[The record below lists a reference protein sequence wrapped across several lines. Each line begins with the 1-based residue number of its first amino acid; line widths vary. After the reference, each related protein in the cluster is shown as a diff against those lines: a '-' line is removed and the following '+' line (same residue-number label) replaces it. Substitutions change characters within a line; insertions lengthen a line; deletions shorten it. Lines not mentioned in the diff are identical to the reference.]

1 MFKTINPFKKIVVV
15 GCGAVGSFYGS
26 KIAKSGMNVHFLIR
40 NDFET
45 VKAKGLNIQSIDGN
59 YSIHPNI
66 YRNPQEIGNC
76 DLVLIALKSTAND
89 NFSNLLTPL
98 VGKQT
103 ALFTLQNGLGN
114 ETTLAKIFPHNPV
127 FGGMCFVCLNRIAPG
142 VVSHIAH
149 GKIVMGRYNGLPDA
163 LSEKIAQLIESAGI
177 KVEIADNLE
186 RAKWEKLIWN
196 IPFNGLGVAGAA
208 GLDAVI
214 TGQLKTG
221 QSIGPCLSSDKLL
234 DEGAWEN
241 LVIELMDEVISTG
254 RALGH
259 DIPLNS
265 GEYQR
270 NRTRVMGSYRASTLI
285 DFEAGRPLELEA
297 LFYKPLATAHA
308 KGLEAPRL
316 TKLCSVLNQL
326 VNQSRSTPKIK

>member
-1 MFKTINPFKKIVVV
+1 MDKKNTPFRKIAVV

-26 KIAKSGMNVHFLIR
+26 KIAQSGMNVHFLLR
-40 NDFET
+40 SDFET
-45 VKAKGLNIQSIDGN
+45 VTTNGLHIQSIEGN
-59 YSIHPNI
+59 YSLRPNI
-66 YRNPQEIGNC
+66 SRYPEEIGEC

-89 NFSNLLTPL
+89 KFSNLLTPL

-114 ETTLAKIFPHNPV
+114 EAELTKLFPEAHV

-142 VVSHIAH
+142 IVNHIAH
-149 GKIVMGRYNGLPDA
+149 GKIVMGRHNGLPDE
-163 LSEKIAQLIESAGI
+163 LTERIAQLVQSCGI
-177 KVEIADNLE
+177 QVEIAGNLE

-214 TGQLKTG
+214 AGCLNTGQA
-221 QSIGPCLSSDKLL
+221 IGPCLSSDQLL
-234 DEGAWEN
+234 DEGLWEN
-241 LVIELMDEVISTG
+241 LVIELMDEVIATG

-270 NRTRVMGSYRASTLI
+270 TRTRVMGSYRASTLI

-297 LFYKPLATAHA
+297 LFYKPLAAAHA

-316 TKLCSVLNQL
+316 TKLCSILNQL
-326 VNQSRSTPKIK
+326 VNQSPLMSTSN